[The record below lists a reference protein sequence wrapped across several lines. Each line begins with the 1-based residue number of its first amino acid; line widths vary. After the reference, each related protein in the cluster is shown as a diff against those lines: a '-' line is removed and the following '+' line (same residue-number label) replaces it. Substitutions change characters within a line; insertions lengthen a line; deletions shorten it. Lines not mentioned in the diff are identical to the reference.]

1 MTVAANSGSERS
13 HLRVVPATKTVSRG
27 DGIFHPDFVVR
38 PYWWD
43 DAPPAEERNPLPR
56 KVDVAIVG
64 SGYCGL
70 AAGLELARS
79 GLRVAVLDSGRIGEG
94 ASTRNGGMVSGGLK
108 LPASMRIKL
117 GEERFRRIVNEAVD
131 SFYHLESFIARE
143 NLAAEYSR
151 CGRFTGA
158 HSAGAYRRLEKQA
171 ENLARET
178 GFSTS
183 MVPKARQH
191 EEIGSDYYH
200 GGMLVSDSGG
210 LNPARYHRALR
221 QAFVRAGG
229 SLHGYSAVAA
239 IERSPGGF
247 RLKTTG
253 GELQAEKVFVATNG
267 YSGRV
272 LPYLQRRL
280 IPIASFIIATEELPE
295 DLIRELNPNARMLV
309 DTKRIL
315 YYFRLS
321 PDRRR
326 IIFGGRASFS
336 DSAEPESAKNL
347 HRFMC
352 EVWPKLRNTRITHAW
367 KGNVAF
373 SFDLLPHMGDRDG
386 VHFAGGCQGTG
397 VTMATYLGHQTAA
410 KLLGRDGAPS
420 VFEELSFPGNPLY
433 RGKPWF
439 LPIVGNYYRTRDR
452 IEQWLGI

>member
-1 MTVAANSGSERS
+1 MTTLTQTGMSPAASGSAASGRS
-13 HLRVVPATKTVSRG
+13 
-27 DGIFHPDFVVR
+27 DGIFHPDFAVT
-38 PYWWD
+38 PFWWD
-43 DAPPAEERNPLPR
+43 EAPPMEERNPLPSR
-56 KVDVAIVG
+56 VDVAIVG

-108 LPASMRIKL
+108 LPAAMRAKL
-117 GEERFRRIVNEAVD
+117 GEERFKRVIDEAVD
-131 SFYHLESFIARE
+131 SFHHLEAF
-143 NLAAEYSR
+143 LAAENLDADYSR

-158 HSAGAYRRLEKQA
+158 HSPGAYKRLEKQA
-171 ENLARET
+171 ETLARET
-178 GFSTS
+178 GFNTS
-183 MVPKARQH
+183 MVPKARQR

-200 GGMLVSDSGG
+200 GGMLVTDGGG
-210 LNPARYHRALR
+210 LNPARYHRSLR
-221 QAFVRAGG
+221 QAFQAVGG
-229 SLHGYSAVAA
+229 TLHGLSAVTS
-239 IERSPGGF
+239 IERSQGGF
-247 RLKTTG
+247 RLKTAS

-295 DLIRELNPNARMLV
+295 DLIRELNPNGRMLV

-321 PDRRR
+321 PDRKR
-326 IIFGGRASFS
+326 IIFGGRASFR
-336 DSAEPESAKNL
+336 DSAERQTAQTL

-352 EVWPKLRNTRITHAW
+352 DVWPQLKDARITHAW

-373 SFDLLPHMGDRDG
+373 SFDMLPHMGERDG

-397 VTMATYLGHQTAA
+397 VTMATYLGHQTAR
-410 KLLGRDGAPS
+410 KLLGRNSPPS
-420 VFEELSFPGNPLY
+420 VFEELAFPSNPLY
-433 RGKPWF
+433 RGNPWF
-439 LPIVGNYYRTRDR
+439 LPIIGNYYRTRDR
-452 IEQWLGI
+452 IEQWLGL

>member
-1 MTVAANSGSERS
+1 MTTLADTASSRVAPRAAGTGRS
-13 HLRVVPATKTVSRG
+13 

-43 DAPPAEERNPLPR
+43 EAPPLEEHYALPA

-108 LPASMRIKL
+108 LPAAMRAKL
-117 GEERFRRIVNEAVD
+117 GEERFQRVVDEAVE
-131 SFYHLESFIARE
+131 SFHHLEAFIARE
-143 NLAAEYSR
+143 NLDAGYSR

-158 HSAGAYRRLEKQA
+158 HSPGAYRRLEKQA
-171 ENLARET
+171 ETLARET
-178 GFSTS
+178 GFSTR
-183 MVPKARQH
+183 MVPKAHQH

-200 GGMLVSDSGG
+200 GGMLVPDSGG
-210 LNPARYHRALR
+210 LDPARYHRSLR
-221 QAFVRAGG
+221 QAFQAAGG
-229 SLHGYSAVAA
+229 SLHGYCAVTS
-239 IERSPGGF
+239 IERGQGGF
-247 RLKTTG
+247 RLKTSSSD
-253 GELQAEKVFVATNG
+253 LRAEKVFVATNG

-280 IPIASFIIATEELPE
+280 IPIASFIIATEELPD
-295 DLIRELNPNARMLV
+295 DLVRELNPNGRMLV

-326 IIFGGRASFS
+326 IIFGGRASFH
-336 DSAEPESAKNL
+336 DTAECQSARTL

-352 EVWPKLRNTRITHAW
+352 DVWPQLKGTRITHAW

-373 SFDLLPHMGDRDG
+373 SFDMLPHMGDRDG

-397 VTMATYLGHQTAA
+397 VTMATYLGHKTARR
-410 KLLGRDGAPS
+410 LLGRNSRPS
-420 VFEELSFPGNPLY
+420 IFEELPFPANPLY

-439 LPIVGNYYRTRDR
+439 LPIIGNYYRTCDR
-452 IEQWLGI
+452 FEQWLGL